1 MGIFNIYSQDAV
13 ILVLM
18 SMIYTVYMI
27 SKDFISPSTYICH
40 LEKYVLEDLVSSKT
54 TKQNC
59 IYY

>member
-27 SKDFISPSTYICH
+27 SKDFISPSTYICY
-40 LEKYVLEDLVSSKT
+40 L
-54 TKQNC
+54 
-59 IYY
+59 